1 MKSMRVVFLV
11 ALFCCF
17 ACSRPSKI
25 VITNFREVVTLT
37 AHGSSVSKENIVR
50 LRLRLKSNLD
60 RPVKVSLRAE
70 DEVMDEMSLGAG
82 EDVERLVDWYS
93 DHAKLL
99 FVEPDGAK
107 GSVEIEYT
115 FL

>member
-1 MKSMRVVFLV
+1 MKAVFLIV
-11 ALFCCF
+11 LLCCF
-17 ACSRPSKI
+17 ACSRPSKL
-25 VITNFREVVTLT
+25 VVTNFHEVVILT
-37 AHGSSVSKENIVR
+37 ADGSSVSEENIVR

-70 DEVMDEMSLGAG
+70 EVMDEIKLGAG
-82 EDVERLVDWYS
+82 EDLERLVDWYS
-93 DHAKLL
+93 DRAKLL
-99 FVEPDGAK
+99 FVEAEGAK

>member
-1 MKSMRVVFLV
+1 MKAVFLIV
-11 ALFCCF
+11 LLCCV
-17 ACSRPSKI
+17 ACSRPSNI
-25 VITNFREVVTLT
+25 VVTNFNEVVTLT
-37 AHGSSVSKENIVR
+37 ADGSSVSKENIVR

-70 DEVMDEMSLGAG
+70 KEVMDEILLDAG

-93 DHAKLL
+93 DQAKVL
-99 FVEPDGAK
+99 FVTEGGK
-107 GSVEIEYT
+107 GSVEIEYM